1 MKTKEEILA
10 ELPNFYGTE
19 GYQRWSTL
27 FRTFVLSDGAQYI
40 ADACGAYWLMDAI
53 ASHRASYIN
62 EHFVLARLIKF
73 DHGWKLRLEDGNDNT
88 LVTQNIEYSDS
99 PLEEIKLYVVKQED
113 LWVIMLPSEY

>member
-1 MKTKEEILA
+1 MKTKEEILN

-19 GYQRWSTL
+19 KYHRWSTL
-27 FRTFVLSDGAQYI
+27 FRTFVLTDGAQYI
-40 ADACGAYWLMDAI
+40 ADVCCAYWLMDAI